1 MNKDKAIKIQNSEEE
16 YNEVLASDD
25 PTQVSKDEL
34 ENFAKEAI
42 KKFKSLN

>member
-1 MNKDKAIKIQNSEEE
+1 MTKEKKNQNTEED
-16 YNEVLASDD
+16 YKKVLATDD
-25 PTQVSKDEL
+25 PTQISKDDL

>member
-1 MNKDKAIKIQNSEEE
+1 MAKEKKNQNTEEDYNKVI
-16 YNEVLASDD
+16 ASDD
-25 PTQVSKDEL
+25 PTQISKDDL